1 MSGRSAPVAI
11 SPENYNQETEDYD
24 IGEPTTNL
32 LGNDASR
39 TFEPEDENGM
49 PIHPP
54 LVPKPA
60 QLTFWN
66 VFAILVG
73 MAIGSGI
80 FASPSRVDSNVPS
93 PGIAIVIW
101 VIAGTI
107 AWAGA
112 TSFAE
117 LGAAIPKNGGMQE
130 YLRYIYGDFLASIM
144 SWTWI
149 MVIKPSSVAIISI
162 IFAEYWTSILNPSG
176 SKPIWMVKL
185 LALITIGC
193 VLLIN
198 CVSAKSSTGLTNVLV
213 FSKLSTVSLVL
224 LLAVPAMIWAD
235 KNEPADWNS
244 RNWFASRGKD
254 EDGSSVDWKT
264 LSTWDLLG
272 YLTTALY
279 AALWS
284 CGGWDNVSSYY
295 STYLT
300 PIFDHWTILS

>member
-1 MSGRSAPVAI
+1 MSGRSTPVAI
-11 SPENYNQETEDYD
+11 SPENPNQENEDFD
-24 IGEPTTNL
+24 IGGPTTNL
-32 LGNDASR
+32 LEYAASD
-39 TFEPEDENGM
+39 TFELEDENGM
-49 PIHPP
+49 PIQPP
-54 LVPKPA
+54 RVVKSD

-73 MAIGSGI
+73 TAIGSGI
-80 FASPSRVDSNVPS
+80 FASPSAIDSNVPS

-101 VIAGTI
+101 VVAGI
-107 AWAGA
+107 IGWAGA

-130 YLRYIYGDFLASIM
+130 YLHYIYGDFLASIM

-149 MVIKPSSVAIISI
+149 IVIKPSSVAIISI

-185 LALITIGC
+185 LALITIGS

-198 CVSAKSSTGLTNVLV
+198 CISAKSSTGLTNVLV
-213 FSKLSTVSLVL
+213 FSKLSTVSLIL
-224 LLAVPAMIWAD
+224 FLAVPVLIRTG
-235 KNEPADWNS
+235 KNEPVEDWKS

-254 EDGSSVDWKT
+254 VDGSSVDWIS
-264 LSTWDLLG
+264 LSSWDLLG
-272 YLTTALY
+272 HLTTALY

-284 CGGWDNVSSYY
+284 CGGWDNVSSYHSVFY
-295 STYLT
+295 PYN
-300 PIFDHWTILS
+300 